1 MTGDTKRILVVED
14 EDISRKNLTHIL
26 KKEGYDV
33 IPTHNGS
40 KAIGLLKDYPFDLVI
55 TDLKMNTVDGM
66 QVLKKSKELHPN
78 TEVILITGYATVNS
92 AVKAMKEGAY
102 YYISKPYSIDEVRKV
117 VKEALLKRSLL
128 LENIQLKQML
138 TQPQEIPT
146 IVGKSEPVRAV
157 KETIQQIAPSD
168 INVLILGESGTGKE
182 LVAQAIHKMSHRSKK
197 SFVGFNCGS
206 FTEEL
211 MGNELFGHEKG
222 AFTGAVKSKSGLLE
236 VANGGTV
243 FLDEVGDMPLS
254 MQVKLLRVI
263 QEKEILRVG
272 GTKPI
277 SVDVR
282 FIAATHRDLE
292 TDVKEGH
299 FRQDLYYRLNVITI
313 KLPALA
319 ERKSDIPLLA
329 HFFLAKKSREMQK
342 QIQDI
347 DRKAMDLLMKY
358 SWPGNIREL
367 ENIIERAVALENGN
381 TIQVADLPDD
391 IMNLSI
397 EAYRFNTNKIPTLHE
412 QEKQYIQWI
421 LEKCNGNKTQAA
433 KMMEID
439 RVSLWRKLKRFG
451 L

>member
-1 MTGDTKRILVVED
+1 MTENKKLILVVED

-26 KKEGYDV
+26 QKEGYKV
-33 IPTHNGS
+33 VPTINGA
-40 KAIGLLKDYPFDLVI
+40 KAIGFLKDQPFDLVI
-55 TDLKMNTVDGM
+55 TDLKMNAVDGM
-66 QVLKKSKELHPN
+66 QVLKKSKEIHPN
-78 TEVILITGYATVNS
+78 TEVIMITGYATVDS

-117 VKEALLKRSLL
+117 VKEALFKRSLL
-128 LENIQLKQML
+128 LENIKLKKML
-138 TQPQEIPT
+138 DKPQDFPT
-146 IVGKSEPVRAV
+146 IVGKSEPIRAV
-157 KETIQQIAPSD
+157 KETIRQIAPSD

-182 LVAQAIHKMSHRSKK
+182 LVAQAIHKMSNRSKNK
-197 SFVGFNCGS
+197 FVGFNCGS

-222 AFTGAVKSKSGLLE
+222 AFTGAVKEKSGLLE

-277 SVDVR
+277 PVDVR

-292 TDVKEGH
+292 SDVKAGH
-299 FRQDLYYRLNVITI
+299 FRQDLYYRLNVITV

-319 ERKSDIPLLA
+319 ERKTDIPLLA
-329 HFFLAKKSREMQK
+329 HFFLAKKNREMQK
-342 QIQDI
+342 QIQEI
-347 DRKAMDLLMKY
+347 ERNAMDLLIKY

-367 ENIIERAVALENGN
+367 ENIIERAVALENGKS
-381 TIQVADLPDD
+381 IHISDLPDD
-391 IMNLSI
+391 ITNLSI
-397 EAYRFNTNKIPTLHE
+397 EAYRFSSTKIPTLIE
-412 QEKQYIQWI
+412 QENQYIQWI
-421 LEKCNGNKTQAA
+421 LKKCNGNKTQAA
-433 KMMEID
+433 KMMDID
-439 RVSLWRKLKRFG
+439 RVSLWRKLKR
-451 L
+451 LS